1 MAKRS
6 KRYLSLREKIDKKKE
21 YDPLEAIKLVKQTSN
36 CNFEESVEVAISLNI
51 KPKERGERVRGTV
64 VLPRGSGKKVRVVVF
79 AEGEK
84 AEEAKKR
91 GADYVGGED
100 LIKKIEKGWLDFDA
114 TVSTPQMM
122 RMVARLGRI
131 LGPRRLMP
139 SPKVGTVSEDPAQ
152 VVEELKKGKIEFRND
167 ATGVIHTIIGKVSFK
182 EEDLLENLKAL
193 LSSILR
199 EKPSTVKGA
208 YIRGISLCS
217 TMGPGVRINPQK
229 ALGIL

>member
-91 GADYVGGED
+91 GADYVGGEE

>member
-6 KRYLSLREKIDKKKE
+6 KRYLSLREKIDKKRE

-36 CNFEESVEVAISLNI
+36 CNFEESVEVAISLSI

-64 VLPRGSGKKVRVVVF
+64 VLPRGSGKKVRVLVF

-84 AEEAKKR
+84 AEEAKKK
-91 GADYVGGED
+91 GADYVGGEE
-100 LIKKIEKGWLDFDA
+100 LVKKIEKGWLDFDA

>member
-51 KPKERGERVRGTV
+51 KPEERGERVRGTV

-91 GADYVGGED
+91 GADYVGGEE

>member
-6 KRYLSLREKIDKKKE
+6 KRYLSLREKVDKKKE

-84 AEEAKKR
+84 AEEARKR
-91 GADYVGGED
+91 GADYVGGEE

-122 RMVARLGRI
+122 RMVSRLGRI

-139 SPKVGTVSEDPAQ
+139 SPKGRY
-152 VVEELKKGKIEFRND
+152 GK
-167 ATGVIHTIIGKVSFK
+167 
-182 EEDLLENLKAL
+182 
-193 LSSILR
+193 
-199 EKPSTVKGA
+199 
-208 YIRGISLCS
+208 
-217 TMGPGVRINPQK
+217 
-229 ALGIL
+229 

>member
-91 GADYVGGED
+91 GADYVGGEE

-139 SPKVGTVSEDPAQ
+139 SPKIGTVSEDPAQ